1 MLPLPAL
8 SSPGCTS
15 APSQCSP
22 VYILKRPRTVIFLY
36 VLNGFFPYNGMNAIR
51 IENAK
56 KKKNIFIYYHS
67 EEMLCLN
74 LIFADE

>member
-1 MLPLPAL
+1 MYE
-8 SSPGCTS
+8 CTE
-15 APSQCSP
+15 P
-22 VYILKRPRTVIFLY
+22 VQSCIHPEKTKNCYFFLY